1 MVDTENIHKISQMGN
16 SNTLTVITDGADFPH
31 TGLIKALNQMSS
43 GNIVVKTGA
52 DFDINQ
58 TGGNIVVDA
67 GKILRNGMYHSVSSK
82 TFADSDLITT
92 HDKGYHLLVVA
103 DGREG
108 GETVNNLYLRTPT
121 APNVVADFKLGDTI
135 VAMIEYASTTSAG
148 SRLIQFFTTNKEE
161 NGLSIAYANSNVY
174 TEVGTLTGDANGI
187 TMTGLH
193 KLDTLPTATADG
205 SNSKVIIQDGNNDN
219 TIRTITAQS
228 IANLAPQ
235 GDITGITAG
244 TGLTGTDLTG
254 PVPTL
259 NVEGLT
265 VNELAAGSLLL
276 STESFAD
283 SDTQLMTAKAIN
295 DRIESFG
302 YTTNVGD
309 ITGVDLSEGA
319 GIDIASET
327 NTVSGNYSATINL
340 VLTEIIDNDG
350 ANRVLTSDGDGTLTA
365 EGMLTVNG
373 AVISI
378 GGSLARSVAGDTTV
392 NVDVMHSVVNAA
404 STGRIMTLP
413 TAGGLS
419 SRVFRIKNMDNAA
432 MTINTFNL
440 SEVFESNLSST
451 DSRYVNPTQ
460 LVLQPRQT
468 VLLQAV
474 DDGIAVPNIDGG
486 LQLGWL
492 IVDNDTNFSGAI
504 DAAGAITA
512 VEGEATLALSG
523 SVTVATGQTFVSPR
537 LPVVSLNTS
546 TTLTEAT
553 HAGRYIF
560 VTGSSTVITIPDN
573 QGAGVHFTIINNDG
587 NGFTLRTGTSSVNGD
602 NMNGAQTDIAVAA
615 RNGVTCIST
624 GSDYVV
630 LGV

>member
-148 SRLIQFFTTNKEE
+148 SRLIQFFTTSKEE

-174 TEVGTLTGDANGI
+174 TEVGSITGNNNGLFI
-187 TMTGLH
+187 DGIG
-193 KLDTLPTATADG
+193 TATPATDG
-205 SNSKVIIQDGNNDN
+205 SDKVIIQDTSASDVIKSVTVAQINALVGVDDSTIEFNSGSLRVKDGGITVGKMAANSVDSNQYVNGSIDAVHITDSAVTSNKIRDGNVTLVKLDDIADGRVLGNISGSSAAPSELN
-219 TIRTITAQS
+219 A
-228 IANLAPQ
+228 ANLR
-235 GDITGITAG
+235 
-244 TGLTGTDLTG
+244 
-254 PVPTL
+254 TL
-259 NVEGLT
+259 LT
-265 VNELAAGSLLL
+265 VADGSL
-276 STESFAD
+276 SQNNFTDAD
-283 SDTQLMTAKAIN
+283 HSKLN
-295 DRIESFG
+295 
-302 YTTNVGD
+302 
-309 ITGVDLSEGA
+309 L
-319 GIDIASET
+319 IA
-327 NTVSGNYSATINL
+327 
-340 VLTEIIDNDG
+340 DG
-350 ANRVLTSDGDGTLTA
+350 ATRYLNSDA
-365 EGMLTVNG
+365 
-373 AVISI
+373 IS
-378 GGSLARSVAGDTTV
+378 
-392 NVDVMHSVVNAA
+392 
-404 STGRIMTLP
+404 
-413 TAGGLS
+413 
-419 SRVFRIKNMDNAA
+419 
-432 MTINTFNL
+432 
-440 SEVFESNLSST
+440 
-451 DSRYVNPTQ
+451 
-460 LVLQPRQT
+460 
-468 VLLQAV
+468 
-474 DDGIAVPNIDGG
+474 
-486 LQLGWL
+486 
-492 IVDNDTNFSGAI
+492 
-504 DAAGAITA
+504 A

-537 LPVVSLNTS
+537 LPVVALTAS
-546 TTLTEAT
+546 TTLSEAT
-553 HAGRYIF
+553 HAGNYVF
-560 VTGSSTVITIPDN
+560 VTGSSIVITIPDN

-587 NGFTLRTGTSSVNGD
+587 NGFTLRTGTNSSSGD
-602 NMNGAQTDIAVAA
+602 NMNGAQTDIDVAA

-624 GSDYVV
+624 GTDYVV